1 MKLKNSCGILIA
13 LCSVTAA
20 NAQSAGGSS
29 VTVYGRVD
37 VGVMRQWGIGPSKTS
52 EDHYHTSRLGFRGV
66 EDLGDGLSAIF
77 KMETR
82 FLAKNGAQQDGATYW
97 NDESFVGLQSKT
109 AGTLKLGRVYSPF
122 YLAVAGRIDPFNG
135 DGIGSMTGLTSLG
148 HNLSPGNPYD
158 AAKGLVTRDVRTNNS
173 IDYTSP
179 AFAGFTAQVQK
190 SFSEAAGKRGGIAA
204 VLKYDSPTLF
214 AQTGYERKAFS
225 QNAYTT
231 HVGGGY
237 VFGPARLS
245 AGYTRGYYSD
255 DEYARGNK
263 AASGIVGVTYTLNP
277 SWTLLAAASR
287 IRMDQPTLLDAA
299 KGTGSNLTK
308 IAVGA
313 DYYLSKR
320 TKVYAHLAHFSDPMS
335 ILFVGNSKRAMIG
348 IDHSF

>member
-1 MKLKNSCGILIA
+1 MKLKNACSALIA
-13 LCSVTAA
+13 LCSVAA
-20 NAQSAGGSS
+20 VQAQSPSSS

-52 EDHYHTSRLGFRGV
+52 LDHYHTSRLGFRGV

-77 KMETR
+77 KLETR

-97 NDESFVGLQSKT
+97 NDEAFVGLQSKS

-158 AAKGLVTRDVRTNNS
+158 AAKGFVTRDVRTNNS

-179 AFAGFTAQVQK
+179 TFAGFTGQVQK
-190 SFSEAAGKRGGIAA
+190 SFSEAAGRRGGISVA
-204 VLKYDSPTLF
+204 VKYDSPTLF

-231 HVGGGY
+231 HIGGGY
-237 VFGPARLS
+237 VMGPAKLS
-245 AGYTRGYYSD
+245 VGYARGYYSD

-263 AASGIVGVTYTLNP
+263 GASAIVGLTYNMDKLV
-277 SWTLLAAASR
+277 LLAAASR
-287 IRMDQPTLLDAA
+287 IKMDQPTLLDAA

-335 ILFVGNSKRAMIG
+335 ILFVGNSKRAMVG